1 MRTRAAVALGVML
14 AILGVG
20 TAFGLRAT
28 TPPANRSATPA
39 PSLANSAIPSP

>member
-20 TAFGLRAT
+20 TAVGLRAT
-28 TPPANRSATPA
+28 TAANRGATPA
-39 PSLANSAIPSP
+39 PSLANGAVPSP